1 MHEKKPIIILIV
13 LIFLGC
19 ISYFT
24 YHHYF
29 FSDSS
34 FIEAG
39 GTIEAQNVSLSAR
52 ISGTLMNI
60 TAEEGDLVEKGELIA
75 ELSRNDLL
83 AQREQYAFSVVAQ
96 EANLDNLISG
106 ARTEEIKVAS
116 SAVSIAAANL
126 QQSESEL
133 ERATKLFGA
142 GALTAAGLEKLQL
155 ARDNMEQQLEAAQAN
170 LNLLQAGSRPG
181 VIAAASAD
189 LERSKAALK
198 SVDAQLAD
206 LQIYSPINGIISS
219 SNYEAG
225 EYIQAGSSLAQVTNL
240 QNMWIKVY
248 IPTDDL
254 PLITIGQKAS
264 ITVSGSDQVFTGTV
278 EYIASQGEFTPKT
291 IQTKKERTNVVYA
304 VKLAVDNES
313 GLLKPG
319 MPADVTFDGGTDNGQ

>member
-1 MHEKKPIIILIV
+1 MHEKKPIILLIM
-13 LIFLGC
+13 LIIIGC
-19 ISYFT
+19 ISYFA

-29 FSDSS
+29 YSDSS
-34 FIEAG
+34 FIEAS
-39 GTIEAQNVSLSAR
+39 GTIEAQSVELSAR

-60 TAEEGDLVEKGELIA
+60 TVKEGVLVEKGELIA

-83 AQREQYAFSVVAQ
+83 AQREQYAFGVVAQ

-133 ERATKLFGA
+133 ERATNLFEA
-142 GALTAAGLEKLQL
+142 GALTKADLEKLQL

-181 VIAAASAD
+181 VIAAASAE

-198 SVDAQLAD
+198 GVDAQLAD
-206 LQIYSPINGIISS
+206 LQIYSPIDGIISS

-225 EYIQAGSSLAQVTNL
+225 EYIQVGSSLAQVTNL

-264 ITVSGSDQVFTGTV
+264 ITVSGSNQVFTGTV
-278 EYIASQGEFTPKT
+278 EYLASQGEFTPKT

-304 VKLAVDNES
+304 VKLALDNEA

-319 MPADVTFDGGTDNGQ
+319 MPADVIFDRGDSDA